1 MKLVRQTLAAGS
13 LPGLCSVVRPTPQKA
28 PVTPRPR
35 PSLLDT
41 YFEKRDVLL
50 RYIAASCR
58 DPGLAEDIIQDL
70 YVKLT
75 ALQTEPVVDNPSGY
89 LFRMANN
96 IYLNRLRALKS
107 ERTRDHAW
115 QAASFENVAGDAVTD
130 EPTPEARI
138 TSQQQIARLKTAID
152 ALPERTRAIF
162 RLHKLDG
169 LTQAQVAAR
178 LGISISS
185 VEKHLASALRSL
197 AGQVRGEGGP

>member
-1 MKLVRQTLAAGS
+1 M
-13 LPGLCSVVRPTPQKA
+13 A
-28 PVTPRPR
+28 PVTPSPR
-35 PSLLDT
+35 SSLLGT

-70 YVKLT
+70 YVKLS
-75 ALQTEPVVDNPSGY
+75 ALEAEPAVDNPSGY

-115 QAASFENVAGDAVTD
+115 QSTSFENIGGDTVADD
-130 EPTPEARI
+130 PTPEARI
-138 TSQQQIARLKTAID
+138 TGRQQIVRLRAAID
-152 ALPERTRAIF
+152 ALPERTQAIF
-162 RLHKLDG
+162 RLHKLEG
-169 LTQAQVAAR
+169 LPQTQVAAR

-185 VEKHLASALRSL
+185 VEKHLAAALKTL
-197 AGQVRGEGGP
+197 TAQVRNAGDP

>member
-1 MKLVRQTLAAGS
+1 M
-13 LPGLCSVVRPTPQKA
+13 TPL
-28 PVTPRPR
+28 PR
-35 PSLLDT
+35 PSLLAT
-41 YFEKRDVLL
+41 YLEKRDVLL

-58 DPGLAEDIIQDL
+58 DAALAEDIIQDL
-70 YVKLT
+70 YVKLSG
-75 ALQTEPVVDNPSGY
+75 LETEPVVDNPSGY

-115 QAASFENVAGDAVTD
+115 QATSFENVGGDAIAD

-138 TSQQQIARLKTAID
+138 SGRQQMARLKAAID

-169 LTQAQVAAR
+169 LTQTQVAAQ

-185 VEKHLASALRSL
+185 VEKHLASALKTL
-197 AGQVRGEGGP
+197 VMQVRDGGDP

>member
-1 MKLVRQTLAAGS
+1 M
-13 LPGLCSVVRPTPQKA
+13 
-28 PVTPRPR
+28 TPRPR

-70 YVKLT
+70 YVKLS
-75 ALQTEPVVDNPSGY
+75 ALETEPVVDNPSGY